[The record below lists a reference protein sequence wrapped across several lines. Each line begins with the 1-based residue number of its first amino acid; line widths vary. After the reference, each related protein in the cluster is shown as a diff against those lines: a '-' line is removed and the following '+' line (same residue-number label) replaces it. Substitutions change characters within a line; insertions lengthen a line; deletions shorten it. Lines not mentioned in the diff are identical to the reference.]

1 MKYSEFKSGLENGE
15 AFSVYLFEGEDAFF
29 RERGLTLLKNKF
41 VSNPELNF
49 VAFNGDCSIG
59 ELVASLEG
67 YPFMSEKRLTVVKEF
82 YPKQEQIKG
91 LFKDYVSN
99 PLSTGILAILNE
111 KECASLKK
119 LDGITVVECKKADLS
134 IISRWIKAECTKNNV
149 SIDGETA
156 RLIGEYCLSD
166 MTRVEGETNKL
177 IAYAGENGRIT
188 LQDVEG
194 MVARDTEHK
203 IYEMTDFI
211 GKKKFDKALSILK
224 DMLSKGETHQRIIT
238 SLYNYFRRLLHASIS
253 QKSTAELAEIFGI
266 KEFATKKIQE
276 QAKAFK
282 IRGLKSAVD
291 YLTDVDYKIKCGL
304 MNADEGMWISIF
316 RIITEK

>member
-156 RLIGEYCLSD
+156 RLIGEYCL
-166 MTRVEGETNKL
+166 
-177 IAYAGENGRIT
+177 
-188 LQDVEG
+188 
-194 MVARDTEHK
+194 
-203 IYEMTDFI
+203 
-211 GKKKFDKALSILK
+211 
-224 DMLSKGETHQRIIT
+224 
-238 SLYNYFRRLLHASIS
+238 
-253 QKSTAELAEIFGI
+253 
-266 KEFATKKIQE
+266 
-276 QAKAFK
+276 
-282 IRGLKSAVD
+282 
-291 YLTDVDYKIKCGL
+291 
-304 MNADEGMWISIF
+304 
-316 RIITEK
+316 